1 MKEVAV
7 GTLAPLTP
15 PSNMTDELPPERH
28 WLVKLRSSLWSQKSA
43 FMGVVILTIVVLTA
57 VFAPIIA
64 PIDPAEQSLTRVMK
78 PPLWEGEGRIFLM
91 GTDHLGRDLFS
102 RIVYGTRVSIIV
114 GFFSVFFSGGIGLVV
129 GLLAGYFGG
138 KVDYFLM
145 RLVDFV
151 LSFPFILLALATI
164 AILGPSLVLII
175 AVISLRLWTIYAR
188 VVRGNV
194 LSLREKEFV
203 VAARALGASAPR
215 IIIQH
220 LLPNVLPPIIIIAS
234 LYLGRMIIIEA
245 GLSFLGLGVPPP
257 TPTWGGLL
265 SEGRSYLYVS
275 WWIVTFP
282 GLAITFTV
290 MGTNLVGDWLRDVLD
305 PRLRSR

>member
-1 MKEVAV
+1 
-7 GTLAPLTP
+7 
-15 PSNMTDELPPERH
+15 
-28 WLVKLRSSLWSQKSA
+28 
-43 FMGVVILTIVVLTA
+43 
-57 VFAPIIA
+57 
-64 PIDPAEQSLTRVMK
+64 
-78 PPLWEGEGRIFLM
+78 
-91 GTDHLGRDLFS
+91 
-102 RIVYGTRVSIIV
+102 
-114 GFFSVFFSGGIGLVV
+114 
-129 GLLAGYFGG
+129 
-138 KVDYFLM
+138 
-145 RLVDFV
+145 
-151 LSFPFILLALATI
+151 
-164 AILGPSLVLII
+164 VLII

-194 LSLREKEFV
+194 LSLRQTEFV
-203 VAARALGASAPR
+203 VAAQAVGGRAPR

-290 MGTNLVGDWLRDVLD
+290 LGTNLVGDWLRDVLD
-305 PRLRSR
+305 PRLRTR